1 MIKLKDVRKRYSGA
15 PNLALAGLSLHVPAG
30 TIYGLLGPNGA
41 GKTTLMSILTGLI
54 PADSGELQIGG
65 LDLRLALRRARELI
79 GYVPQQL
86 AFYPSL
92 TVAENLKVFA
102 ALSPGN
108 TPARSEFC
116 IELAQLGGHL
126 TKQAR
131 LLSGGLQRRLN
142 LAIGLLGQ
150 PRLLLLDEPTAGVDP
165 QSRYFMLDS
174 IRSLRDEGLTIV
186 YTSHHMEEIQKIC
199 DRAAIL
205 DHGQLLAE
213 GSLAE
218 LLQGGDADLE
228 ALFLRLTHH
237 RLRDET

>member
-1 MIKLKDVRKRYSGA
+1 VIKLTAVCKQYPGA
-15 PNLALAGLSLHVPAG
+15 PHPALAGLSLQVPAG

-41 GKTTLMSILTGLI
+41 GKTTLMSILAGLI
-54 PADSGELQIGG
+54 PADAGRIEIGG
-65 LDLRLALRRARELI
+65 LDVRRALKRTRELI

-92 TVAENLKVFA
+92 TVAENLQVFA
-102 ALSPGN
+102 ALSPGHI
-108 TPARSEFC
+108 PARSTYC
-116 IELAQLGGHL
+116 IELAQLGDHL
-126 TKQAR
+126 NKQAR

-142 LAIGLLGQ
+142 LAIGLLGR

-165 QSRYFMLDS
+165 QSRHFMLDR

-199 DRAAIL
+199 ERAAIL

-213 GSLAE
+213 GSLAD
-218 LLQGGDADLE
+218 LMRAGDADLE
-228 ALFLRLTHH
+228 SLFLRLTHH